1 MRLVF
6 ALLAAALVLAV
17 APGPLAAKANETIY
31 IAAGVPVAAY
41 SDKLNGPQVR
51 DYIYP
56 ASKGQKLD
64 VSLSSKSDKVYF
76 KIQTPGG
83 RSTLY
88 NSAKSGNYPI
98 GIKIPRGGNYTIR
111 VYLKNVEKG
120 HIRHYSLVMKLK

>member
-6 ALLAAALVLAV
+6 ALLAAALVLGA
-17 APGPLAAKANETIY
+17 APAPSAAKSNETIY

-83 RSTLY
+83 GARSTTAQERELSHRDQDPRAVATTRSGSISGTSRTAI
-88 NSAKSGNYPI
+88 SAI
-98 GIKIPRGGNYTIR
+98 IR
-111 VYLKNVEKG
+111 W
-120 HIRHYSLVMKLK
+120 